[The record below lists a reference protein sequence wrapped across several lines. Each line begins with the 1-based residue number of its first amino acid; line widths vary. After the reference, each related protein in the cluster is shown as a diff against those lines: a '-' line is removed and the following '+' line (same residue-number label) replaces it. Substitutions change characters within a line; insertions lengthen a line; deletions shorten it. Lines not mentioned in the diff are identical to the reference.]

1 MKQSEAHTAQA
12 SGLFHRAAE
21 VAVRP
26 IRSWPLPILT
36 LAVML
41 LAVATFLGVFAG
53 ARAQQADGAISGL
66 TLTSDAPGTL
76 HVSWDAPGA
85 VPTDY
90 RVNWARS
97 DETFPS
103 WTDDTAN
110 RYPQTT
116 SLQLTGL
123 DQGAEYKVRVRAR
136 FYDGTHA
143 DSPWSG
149 AWAEATLLVAAP
161 VAAQAQQ
168 YDGAISGLTLTSDA
182 PGDLDLSWDA
192 PGTAPTDYWVSWAR
206 SGEDWPAETDAAAN
220 RYPTTTSLELTGLD
234 EGTEYQVRVRARYT
248 DGAHADSPWSGAWAE
263 ATLLV
268 AAPVAAQAQQ
278 YDGAISGLTLTSDAP
293 GDLDLSWDAP
303 GTAPTDYWVS
313 WARSGEDWPAE
324 TDAAANRYPT
334 TTSLELTGL
343 DEGTEYQVRV
353 RARYTDGTHADS
365 PWSGAWAEATL
376 LVAATVA
383 AQAQQYDGAISGLTL
398 TSDAPGD
405 LDLSWDAPGTAPTDY
420 WVSWA
425 RSGEDWPAET
435 DAAPTAT
442 RPRRRWS

>member
-1 MKQSEAHTAQA
+1 MKQIEAHTAQA
-12 SGLFHRAAE
+12 SGLFRRAAE

-76 HVSWDAPGA
+76 HVSWDAPGT

-136 FYDGTHA
+136 FYDGAHA

-149 AWAEATLLVAAP
+149 AWDEATLLVAAP
-161 VAAQAQQ
+161 VVAPAQQ

-182 PGDLDLSWDA
+182 AGVLDLSWNA
-192 PGTAPTDYWVSWAR
+192 PGAAPTDYWVSWAR
-206 SGEDWPAETDAAAN
+206 SNEDWPAETDAAAN

-234 EGTEYQVRVRARYT
+234 EGTGYQVRVRARYT
-248 DGAHADSPWSGAWAE
+248 DGAHADSPRRWSGPWAE
-263 ATLLV
+263 ATLLGDRRHRRR
-268 AAPVAAQAQQ
+268 A
-278 YDGAISGLTLTSDAP
+278 DTAIRRGDQRSDA
-293 GDLDLSWDAP
+293 D
-303 GTAPTDYWVS
+303 
-313 WARSGEDWPAE
+313 
-324 TDAAANRYPT
+324 
-334 TTSLELTGL
+334 
-343 DEGTEYQVRV
+343 Q
-353 RARYTDGTHADS
+353 
-365 PWSGAWAEATL
+365 
-376 LVAATVA
+376 
-383 AQAQQYDGAISGLTL
+383 
-398 TSDAPGD
+398 
-405 LDLSWDAPGTAPTDY
+405 
-420 WVSWA
+420 
-425 RSGEDWPAET
+425 
-435 DAAPTAT
+435 
-442 RPRRRWS
+442 